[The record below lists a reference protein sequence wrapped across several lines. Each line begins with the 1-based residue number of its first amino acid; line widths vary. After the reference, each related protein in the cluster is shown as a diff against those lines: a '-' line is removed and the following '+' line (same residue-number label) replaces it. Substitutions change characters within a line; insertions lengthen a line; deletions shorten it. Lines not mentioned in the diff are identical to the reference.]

1 MLCWRKGTKLEKSIR
16 NELISLLINNYDQFI
31 SGEEI
36 SRRVGCS
43 RAAIWKHIEE
53 LRHEGYEIEARPRSG
68 YRLIYRPDRIA
79 PEEILPYLHT
89 DRFGREMRYEPT
101 TPSTQVIAH
110 QWAREGA
117 PEGALVI
124 AEEQKQGRGRLGR
137 TWHSPPQTGIW
148 MSLILRPPIPLT
160 DASHLTLLASVGVRE
175 GMYRVTGLPIRIKWP
190 NDLLIDGKKVCGILT
205 ELRGEQDR
213 VHYVILG
220 IGINV
225 NADVNQ
231 WPDDIKD
238 VATSLAKEKGT
249 KIHRPPLVAA
259 ILEELEQIYDRY
271 LREGFSFIREKWEET
286 AGMLSQT
293 ITART
298 TQGSVTGVAMRLNE
312 QGALLIRTA
321 TGITPVYS
329 AEVEWDAGGNRS

>member
-1 MLCWRKGTKLEKSIR
+1 LEKSIR
-16 NELISLLINNYDQFI
+16 NELISVLIHSQDEFI

-79 PEEILPYLHT
+79 PEEILPYLNT
-89 DRFGREMRYEPT
+89 RVFGREIRYEHT
-101 TPSTQVIAH
+101 TPSTQTIAH

-117 PEGALVI
+117 PEGALVL
-124 AEEQKQGRGRLGR
+124 AEEQRQGRGRMGR
-137 TWHSPPQTGIW
+137 VWHSPPRTGIW
-148 MSLILRPPIPLT
+148 MSLILRPPIPLPE
-160 DASHLTLLASVGVRE
+160 ASHLTLLASVGVRE
-175 GMYRVTGLPIRIKWP
+175 GIYRTTGLPIQIKWP
-190 NDLLIDGKKVCGILT
+190 NDLLIHGKKVCGILT

-213 VHYVILG
+213 IHYVILG

-225 NADVNQ
+225 NAEVNK
-231 WPDDIKD
+231 WPAELKNI
-238 VATSLAKEKGT
+238 ATSLANEKGE

-259 ILEELEQIYDRY
+259 ILEELEQTYDRY
-271 LREGFSFIREKWEET
+271 LREGFAFIREKWEAT
-286 AGMLSQT
+286 AGMLGRT

-298 TQGSVTGVAMRLNE
+298 TQGSVTGVAERLNE
-312 QGALLIRTA
+312 QGALLIRTPK
-321 TGITPVYS
+321 GIVPVYS
-329 AEVEWDAGGNRS
+329 AEVEWNAGGRCS